1 MPSPLVNR
9 VPSADPG
16 FRFFPSAVTGD
27 EATHVVV
34 GEYGHRAIRGMHQA
48 VAALARSGL
57 DLIVDDVIVDASW
70 LDDYVDA
77 MAGIDVIFVGVTAPL
92 RVIEERELA
101 RGDRHPR
108 LARGH
113 YDVVHQDKIYDV
125 MVDTSML
132 SQEAC
137 IDHVLARIQTGPGT
151 AFDRL
156 RERHR
161 Q

>member
-1 MPSPLVNR
+1 
-9 VPSADPG
+9 
-16 FRFFPSAVTGD
+16 
-27 EATHVVV
+27 
-34 GEYGHRAIRGMHQA
+34 MHQA